1 MENRGD
7 ESLYVYLYRCVRRD
21 IESGAIAP
29 DQRLPSKRA
38 LAKHLG
44 VSVIT
49 VEGAYA
55 QLEAEGY
62 IRSAERRG
70 YYANAVGVPSFS
82 RFPATPRPTEP
93 ALGPRPSEPAR
104 QEPEPARQEPT
115 SQPPLVADF
124 TGSVSPTGLFP
135 YALWART
142 VREVL
147 TEASEQALVRE
158 ASPTGSPRLRAALA
172 SYLRGVR
179 GMEVD
184 PSQIVVGAGAQMLYN
199 LIVQLLGRDRRYAVE
214 NPGYPRLTHIY
225 QANDAPL
232 SHVPLDG
239 EGIAM
244 EGLRASG
251 ASVVHV
257 MPSHQY
263 PTGLVTSVGRRY
275 GLLAWANEGGPDRR
289 GRYVVEDDYDCEF
302 RLAGRPIPALQSID
316 ATGRVI
322 YTNTFA
328 KSLGPAFRLGYMVLP
343 PQLSREFEERLGFYS
358 CTVSAIEQLALA
370 RFIECGDYERHVGR
384 TRSHYRVLRDELVGA
399 LRESSFGDRLVIE
412 GADAGLHFVMGV
424 RDVQAGDRA
433 VAEKARGLGVAL
445 APLSGF
451 AEGGSLA
458 GAGPWG
464 GDCRW
469 FVMSYGGVAPEKI
482 APAVAVLEQT
492 FRA

>member
-1 MENRGD
+1 MLTYAMENRGD

-21 IESGAIAP
+21 IESGVIAP

-70 YYANAVGVPSFS
+70 YYANAVGVSPLS

-104 QEPEPARQEPT
+104 QKLAL
-115 SQPPLVADF
+115 QPPLVADF

-275 GLLAWANEGGPDRR
+275 GLLAWANEDGPDRR

-328 KSLGPAFRLGYMVLP
+328 RAW
-343 PQLSREFEERLGFYS
+343 
-358 CTVSAIEQLALA
+358 A
-370 RFIECGDYERHVGR
+370 RRFAWATWCCR
-384 TRSHYRVLRDELVGA
+384 RS
-399 LRESSFGDRLVIE
+399 
-412 GADAGLHFVMGV
+412 
-424 RDVQAGDRA
+424 
-433 VAEKARGLGVAL
+433 
-445 APLSGF
+445 
-451 AEGGSLA
+451 
-458 GAGPWG
+458 
-464 GDCRW
+464 
-469 FVMSYGGVAPEKI
+469 
-482 APAVAVLEQT
+482 
-492 FRA
+492 